1 MDKLK
6 NHLSKRLEMTASFIK
21 TGEIIADIGTDHA
34 YLPTYLVTNGI
45 CPRAIASDVKIKPL
59 NNAKKI
65 VELTHSEDKIKL
77 ILSDGLDKFCAEDA
91 DVFIF
96 AGMGGTLI
104 SRILENTLWIK
115 TDKIRFVFQPMSH
128 HKDIVEFLINND
140 FELCEEK
147 SCFDSGRCYVA
158 FSAIYSG
165 RSNTY
170 SKSFPYI
177 GLLSEE
183 KTESSRFFIKK
194 QLEHLEKKITA
205 LKKNGISNSQT
216 EELNE
221 IICDLQKYI

>member
-6 NHLSKRLEMTASFIK
+6 YHLSKRLEMTASFIK

-34 YLPTYLVTNGI
+34 YLPAYLVTNEI
-45 CPRAIASDVKIKPL
+45 CPRAIASDIRIKPL

-65 VELTHSEDKIKL
+65 VELTHTEDKIKL
-77 ILSDGLDKFCAEDA
+77 ILSDGLDKFCADDA

-104 SRILENTLWIK
+104 ARILDKTSWIK
-115 TDKIRFVFQPMSH
+115 TNNIRFVFQPMSH
-128 HKDIVEFLINND
+128 HEDVVEFLINND

-147 SCFDSGRCYVA
+147 SCFDSGRCYTA

-165 RSNTY
+165 CSNTY

-177 GLLSEE
+177 GLLSKE
-183 KTESSRFFIKK
+183 KTDSSHFFIKK
-194 QLEHLEKKITA
+194 QLEHLEKKFAA
-205 LKKNGISNSQT
+205 LKRNGISNSQT
-216 EELNE
+216 EKLNE
-221 IICDLQKYI
+221 IICDLKKYI